1 MKRVLLAAR
10 RERPGSD
17 PGEVRPPK
25 LAQVVE

>member
-17 PGEVRPPK
+17 PAWVRPQK
-25 LAQVVE
+25 SAQVVE